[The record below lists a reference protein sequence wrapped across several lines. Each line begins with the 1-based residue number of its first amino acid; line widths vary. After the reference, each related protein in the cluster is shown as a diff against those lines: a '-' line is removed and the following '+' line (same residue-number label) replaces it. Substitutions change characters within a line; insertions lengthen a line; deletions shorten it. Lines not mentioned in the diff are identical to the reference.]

1 VLWTAN
7 VVANVMGGASPRSR
21 QDPNQRLRFPY
32 NSLHFMRGSY
42 HESAQVRYVVAN
54 VGGVPAWVYC
64 YLRWFL
70 PERLLDR
77 CGIRCVAPFGRPFWL
92 RCTYV
97 TSVPVKKY

>member
-1 VLWTAN
+1 
-7 VVANVMGGASPRSR
+7 MGGASPRSR
-21 QDPNQRLRFPY
+21 QEPNQRLRFPY